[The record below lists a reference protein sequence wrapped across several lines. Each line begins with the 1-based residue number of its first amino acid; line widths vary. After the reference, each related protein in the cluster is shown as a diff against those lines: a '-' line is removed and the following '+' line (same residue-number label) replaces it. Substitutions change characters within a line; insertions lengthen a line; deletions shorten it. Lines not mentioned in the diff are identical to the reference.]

1 MFHFFALNFSIS
13 RKVRA
18 RPAGPARDADVGR
31 AFLDLKHRVSGTGS
45 FNWTSRRR
53 FKALSQLRPG
63 LSPRLAGVSGSGR
76 SAAPRPGM
84 RANNEDVLQSVKED
98 DGLRKAQDAFW
109 LQSLITDAFH
119 GKGFQ
124 EIQAYLQ
131 QKESHLPQK
140 YDHLLLHHLDGSV
153 NKELD
158 KNEFRHVSLLLK
170 CVQRFFKDDLRKDE
184 TLLIQQ
190 GLIPK
195 MASWF
200 ERTTGFLGTEALA
213 SSTVLKP
220 VIEDF
225 FDTALII
232 SRSSPKG
239 KIQMLDSF
247 ILILGFLVT
256 EKTVNHLIQQEALRT
271 LNSILQGIPREER
284 RRLPSAEGACHLM
297 KDLARTILTVG
308 DYDQQVALSEALCRM
323 TSRTSRND
331 LVHQWF
337 DDDVLAEG
345 FKKIK
350 DREFETDGRR
360 FLNHLNDRLGDQRRV
375 YSFAC
380 VAAFADGHEMRKPA
394 DEKLEKFWIDF
405 NLGSQ
410 SVTFYIDNAESAL
423 WEPIRV
429 AKEAVVNFGITE
441 NEKAKIFIIY
451 LKEPIVISKK
461 EVMKIEIHFDLQVH
475 ISQASVQALGEDKQ
489 VLPDQ
494 MKMSSEHFKKSE
506 KEDSEIPSS
515 LERQTEQAEEST
527 EAAESMSAGGDRCVI
542 TLLSDSQA
550 GPPQR
555 STADSSS
562 EKLKMGD
569 TQEVTS
575 KHEHSSIVQDPSVQI
590 QAPKLDDKSR
600 EGSAFE
606 DDTKQERGISDTK
619 KKRTPFDYRKHLFS
633 EEEHGS
639 SSSTNEQSWTSNQKR
654 KSLKPY
660 SSRKKTRVR
669 SRLKILPLF
678 PHSSASEHEKSQAKL
693 LTPVWKDSSR
703 QNNAT
708 PSEMSGRKLQGS
720 SGFLSLK
727 DSAQKTEL
735 QSPHP
740 LSDLPAL
747 EDSEVEENVSQII
760 NQESLMENTGFKHKL
775 ANLEDKDS
783 PEGSFAKPKQSRLE
797 DGDVPGPPSL
807 ADIVPE
813 NLDGSAVITAL
824 ENFTGELKRRYE
836 LGYRKSPVYSKTAK
850 KAPDCLLKL
859 LNQIHLHR
867 LNKLENFHNFVL
879 QQLSNL
885 EKDIQALK
893 HLEKDVLE
901 FWEKQ
906 SDDLKSFCDLQV
918 LRLNPI
924 QPS

>member
-1 MFHFFALNFSIS
+1 MC
-13 RKVRA
+13 
-18 RPAGPARDADVGR
+18 
-31 AFLDLKHRVSGTGS
+31 
-45 FNWTSRRR
+45 
-53 FKALSQLRPG
+53 
-63 LSPRLAGVSGSGR
+63 
-76 SAAPRPGM
+76 
-84 RANNEDVLQSVKED
+84 DVLMD
-98 DGLRKAQDAFW
+98 F
-109 LQSLITDAFH
+109 TC
-119 GKGFQ
+119 
-124 EIQAYLQ
+124 YL
-131 QKESHLPQK
+131 
-140 YDHLLLHHLDGSV
+140 
-153 NKELD
+153 
-158 KNEFRHVSLLLK
+158 
-170 CVQRFFKDDLRKDE
+170 
-184 TLLIQQ
+184 
-190 GLIPK
+190 PK
-195 MASWF
+195 
-200 ERTTGFLGTEALA
+200 
-213 SSTVLKP
+213 
-220 VIEDF
+220 
-225 FDTALII
+225 
-232 SRSSPKG
+232 
-239 KIQMLDSF
+239 
-247 ILILGFLVT
+247 
-256 EKTVNHLIQQEALRT
+256 
-271 LNSILQGIPREER
+271 
-284 RRLPSAEGACHLM
+284 
-297 KDLARTILTVG
+297 
-308 DYDQQVALSEALCRM
+308 
-323 TSRTSRND
+323 
-331 LVHQWF
+331 
-337 DDDVLAEG
+337 
-345 FKKIK
+345 
-350 DREFETDGRR
+350 
-360 FLNHLNDRLGDQRRV
+360 
-375 YSFAC
+375 
-380 VAAFADGHEMRKPA
+380 
-394 DEKLEKFWIDF
+394 
-405 NLGSQ
+405 
-410 SVTFYIDNAESAL
+410 SAL

-550 GPPQR
+550 GPPV
-555 STADSSS
+555 STLSW
-562 EKLKMGD
+562 
-569 TQEVTS
+569 
-575 KHEHSSIVQDPSVQI
+575 
-590 QAPKLDDKSR
+590 
-600 EGSAFE
+600 EG
-606 DDTKQERGISDTK
+606 
-619 KKRTPFDYRKHLFS
+619 
-633 EEEHGS
+633 
-639 SSSTNEQSWTSNQKR
+639 
-654 KSLKPY
+654 
-660 SSRKKTRVR
+660 V
-669 SRLKILPLF
+669 LPLF

-807 ADIVPE
+807 AVFFNILSFDVCTPYLDIVPE

-918 LRLNPI
+918 LRYFLKVFFRRVFVDV
-924 QPS
+924 